1 MRFATLLVT
10 ALLAAASLAAQG
22 PPPPREDDF
31 LYAQMFRAI
40 EMKTDMLVEQGKV
53 EAAIAEMEKA
63 LAIEVGPGV
72 PAYEMKVHL
81 AGRLALTYAQAGR
94 NADAI
99 QATQMLLAGVP
110 PGSVVEATAQ
120 LDAGQVYRQLG
131 MTEEAMK
138 AFDRAIEL
146 SAKLARRPRGP
157 AGPHGQP
164 RRGDGPPPPR
174 P

>member
-1 MRFATLLVT
+1 MKHVT
-10 ALLAAASLAAQG
+10 LLAAILLTVAPLAAQG
-22 PPPPREDDF
+22 PPPPPNNF
-31 LYAQMFRAI
+31 IYAQMFRAI
-40 EMKTDMLVEQGKV
+40 AMKTDMLVEQGKV

-63 LAIEVGPGV
+63 LAVDIRRDE
-72 PAYEMKVHL
+72 PAYEMKAQL
-81 AGRLALTYAQAGR
+81 AGRLALTYAQVGR
-94 NADAI
+94 DADAV
-99 QATQMLLAGVP
+99 QTLQKLLAEVP
-110 PGSVVEATAQ
+110 SGSVAEAGAL

-157 AGPHGQP
+157 AGPDRP
-164 RRGDGPPPPR
+164 PRGDAPPPPR